1 MRTCAN
7 HWCGE
12 AKVFI
17 AADWRGKGR
26 PILEV
31 CHEKAACP
39 GAGAGGMEA
48 AAGGGKSEIPVVLV
62 EFTDADGE
70 ELDAGG
76 DVFLVAAL
84 DGLVDVA
91 GGD

>member
-1 MRTCAN
+1 
-7 HWCGE
+7 
-12 AKVFI
+12 
-17 AADWRGKGR
+17 
-26 PILEV
+26 
-31 CHEKAACP
+31 
-39 GAGAGGMEA
+39 MEA